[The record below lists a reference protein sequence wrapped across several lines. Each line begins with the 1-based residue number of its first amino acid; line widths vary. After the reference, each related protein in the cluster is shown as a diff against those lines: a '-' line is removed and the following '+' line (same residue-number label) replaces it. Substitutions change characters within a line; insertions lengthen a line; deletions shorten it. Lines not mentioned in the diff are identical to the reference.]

1 MATLTR
7 AEMAARLGVPEGR
20 LTYEGRQERKLN
32 RKTRR
37 KLTQATKRQAR
48 RQRRHRSGSTN

>member
-1 MATLTR
+1 MQLTR
-7 AEMAARLGVPEGR
+7 AEMAARLGVPEGQ

-37 KLTQATKRQAR
+37 KLAQATKRQAR